1 LWDKTSERTG
11 HVFWPQSF
19 PEVKLTILVNG
30 QKIFVKKEPLKMRL
44 KDKVALITGASSGI
58 GKAIATRFAAEG
70 ARVVVNYRP
79 GSEVDGEAA
88 QAEAASFGASS
99 IAVVADVSQREDVER
114 MMAEI
119 IKQFGRIDI
128 AINNAGIEI
137 KKPFLEVT
145 DEEWNRVIAV
155 NLYGSYLVS
164 QVAARQMVKQGR
176 GGKLIFVSS
185 VHEDIPF
192 PEYTAYCASK
202 GGVRMMMRNLAIELA
217 QHKINVNNIAPGAIA
232 TPINQAVLNDPIAM
246 KNAVSEVPWGR
257 FGRPEEVA
265 SVAVF
270 LAGDEGDYVTGST
283 YYIDGGMSQQVTGY

>member
-1 LWDKTSERTG
+1 
-11 HVFWPQSF
+11 
-19 PEVKLTILVNG
+19 
-30 QKIFVKKEPLKMRL
+30 MRL
-44 KDKVALITGASSGI
+44 KDKVTLVTGASSGI

-79 GSEVDGEAA
+79 GSEADDEAA
-88 QAEAASFGASS
+88 RAEAASFGPSS
-99 IAVVADVSQREDVER
+99 IAVVGDVSKREDVER

-119 IKQFGRIDI
+119 IERFGRVDI
-128 AINNAGIEI
+128 AINNAGIEM
-137 KKPFLEVT
+137 KKPFLKIT
-145 DEEWNRVIAV
+145 DDDWNKVIAV

-164 QVAARQMVKQGR
+164 QVAARQMVKQGA
-176 GGKLIFVSS
+176 GGKLIFISS

-192 PEYTAYCASK
+192 PGYTAYCASK
-202 GGVRMMMRNLAIELA
+202 GGIRMMMRNLAIELA
-217 QHKINVNNIAPGAIA
+217 QYKINVNNIAPGAIA

-270 LAGDEGDYVTGST
+270 LASDEAEYVTGST
-283 YYIDGGMSQQVTGY
+283 YYVDGGLTQQVTVY